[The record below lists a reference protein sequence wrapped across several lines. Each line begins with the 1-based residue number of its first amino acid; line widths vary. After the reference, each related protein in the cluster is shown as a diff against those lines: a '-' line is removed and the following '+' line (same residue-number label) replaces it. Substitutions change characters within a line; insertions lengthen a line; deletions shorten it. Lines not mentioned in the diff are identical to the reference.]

1 MAFAFCRQQAAASNS
16 KKPITTSAIPM
27 RKRKEMGFYK
37 KKKSSKIQRPRCSDH
52 SSALTSPM
60 RPDLAHALA
69 WLSRVTLEWEL
80 WN

>member
-37 KKKSSKIQRPRCSDH
+37 KKHVPKYRGPVALITRVH
-52 SSALTSPM
+52 SLL
-60 RPDLAHALA
+60 R
-69 WLSRVTLEWEL
+69 
-80 WN
+80 